1 LYSRP
6 SDAAGSRLHAHVEV
20 LYHVPI
26 RTPAHWTLLCANNV
40 SMRDTDIVWLHLS
53 DWHQR
58 GRDFDRVVV
67 RDALIE
73 DLRSR
78 DRIARQLSRVDFIVF
93 SGDLAFSGKPEEYET
108 AAREFLTPVLSALAL
123 SRDRVFFVP
132 GNHDIDRRDLELLPP
147 LLERLKDRVTVNAWL
162 TTPARRQALIQPF
175 GAYSEFVRR
184 FLGSHAPAE
193 PAYGYARVLE
203 LRECRLAVV
212 GMNSAWMCG
221 QRVEGG
227 EVNDYGYLILGEP
240 QFYEPLQLSDVKTA
254 DLRIGILHHPSS
266 WFSDVVRRA
275 YVEPSLVRGFHF
287 LLRGHEH
294 NAHVE
299 VPSGTSGHCAMISA
313 GAAYDRREYP
323 NGYNFVHLD
332 LASGNG
338 NVYLRKYDLV
348 RGFQKDTS
356 ATGDDSPGL
365 FPFSVPKRPSPV
377 RLVEHIGA
385 APAELSVDLVK
396 DCTDPDIRAALELYE
411 SRIPDDERF
420 EAPDIVR
427 WLREDQ
433 QQRSD
438 GVAGPRDYFVVAKAD
453 SRVCGFTLLHYYQ
466 TLDLAFIAYLVA
478 ERGVAIDHGTISQR
492 LLEKVAWLFANEEH
506 LRSCKGFLLEVD
518 DPTRSC
524 TAEQIIE
531 RLARVRLFCMLA
543 ESLGFSLRALD
554 FDYHQPLLWIPDPE
568 EIGTE
573 VPMLLMYA
581 RPSKIAGSSLAKTEV
596 QRLLAFVYK
605 WLYPEGF
612 SDVEDENNLYRR
624 YTDEL
629 YGREAARVADEVR
642 TLPLREIRARA
653 GR

>member
-1 LYSRP
+1 MRSSVQSSP
-6 SDAAGSRLHAHVEV
+6 SGCHDVYGVSHHTQRKLQPLVRTNTEGTPTSEPSPWMEWKISAIRNAGLFESLAAQQAGVAL
-20 LYHVPI
+20 
-26 RTPAHWTLLCANNV
+26 PAWPALGV
-40 SMRDTDIVWLHLS
+40 
-53 DWHQR
+53 
-58 GRDFDRVVV
+58 RVVATV
-67 RDALIE
+67 RHAEIQAELAPQLH
-73 DLRSR
+73 DLR
-78 DRIARQLSRVDFIVF
+78 L
-93 SGDLAFSGKPEEYET
+93 
-108 AAREFLTPVLSALAL
+108 
-123 SRDRVFFVP
+123 
-132 GNHDIDRRDLELLPP
+132 
-147 LLERLKDRVTVNAWL
+147 
-162 TTPARRQALIQPF
+162 RQADQRRVNPDAQAAFDAGLGRQIGQALEGF
-175 GAYSEFVRR
+175 DVFRTAIRITGVVQRIHTDEDVRR
-184 FLGSHAPAE
+184 FQHLGP
-193 PAYGYARVLE
+193 
-203 LRECRLAVV
+203 C
-212 GMNSAWMCG
+212 
-221 QRVEGG
+221 QRKRQKDGG
-227 EVNDYGYLILGEP
+227 EP
-240 QFYEPLQLSDVKTA
+240 RFYEPLQLSDVKTA

-524 TAEQIIE
+524 
-531 RLARVRLFCMLA
+531 
-543 ESLGFSLRALD
+543 
-554 FDYHQPLLWIPDPE
+554 
-568 EIGTE
+568 
-573 VPMLLMYA
+573 
-581 RPSKIAGSSLAKTEV
+581 
-596 QRLLAFVYK
+596 
-605 WLYPEGF
+605 
-612 SDVEDENNLYRR
+612 
-624 YTDEL
+624 
-629 YGREAARVADEVR
+629 
-642 TLPLREIRARA
+642 
-653 GR
+653 